1 MEVLKAKDKKTAQR
15 LQEKL
20 LRKRKTVGLINKE
33 EELQKLK
40 DKKVDV
46 VILFPQE

>member
-1 MEVLKAKDKKTAQR
+1 
-15 LQEKL
+15 